1 MLINIKGPFTGKGG
15 GRRRRRLAG
24 IKWRGGEGHV
34 EKGGN

>member
-15 GRRRRRLAG
+15 GRRRRLAG

-34 EKGGN
+34 EKEGN